1 MNINNEYK
9 FLTTLYI
16 KSAHEIKN
24 DYNPNF
30 SFILNALQHFIGKD
44 IIPEKVMKTVLKK
57 KEPLHYVLDRFNNS
71 PLKRK
76 YLAESQALLNG
87 AYMTIDGITDKSV
100 YFYDINKNYY
110 FYIDSSPIL
119 DEPKTHCYCGVWS
132 NTTPEKEVFSFSCE
146 KKEFKED
153 KSLKEKLALF
163 MFITSDE
170 FKEIEK

>member
-76 YLAESQALLNG
+76 YLAESKEMLNG
-87 AYMTIDGITDKSV
+87 SYMTMKGASDFSV
-100 YFYDINKNYY
+100 YFYDINGKYCFY
-110 FYIDSSPIL
+110 FDPSPFQGENRCYVCIFYKDTEKVVFDFNSTFEEYINDTSLI
-119 DEPKTHCYCGVWS
+119 
-132 NTTPEKEVFSFSCE
+132 EKF
-146 KKEFKED
+146 
-153 KSLKEKLALF
+153 ALF
-163 MFITSDE
+163 MFMTSDE
-170 FKEIEK
+170 FKGVM